1 MLLRL
6 KDIKIM
12 KVEIEIEDKYVSA
25 IAAQCVLAAD
35 SEYEETIVE
44 EARKK
49 CQSETI
55 VLNPE
60 AMGDDSKQL
69 QLAIAMIAMAQ
80 VTEEVENNMN

>member
-1 MLLRL
+1 M
-6 KDIKIM
+6 KI
-12 KVEIEIEDKYVSA
+12 EIEVEDKYVSA
-25 IAAQCVLAAD
+25 IAAQLIVAAD

-69 QLAIAMIAMAQ
+69 QLAIAMIAMGQ
-80 VTEEVENNMN
+80 VCEELK

>member
-1 MLLRL
+1 M
-6 KDIKIM
+6 KI
-12 KVEIEIEDKYVSA
+12 EIEVEDKYVSA
-25 IAAQCVLAAD
+25 VAAQLIVAVD
-35 SEYEETIVE
+35 SEYEETIIE

-69 QLAIAMIAMAQ
+69 QLAIAMIAMGQ
-80 VTEEVENNMN
+80 VCEELK